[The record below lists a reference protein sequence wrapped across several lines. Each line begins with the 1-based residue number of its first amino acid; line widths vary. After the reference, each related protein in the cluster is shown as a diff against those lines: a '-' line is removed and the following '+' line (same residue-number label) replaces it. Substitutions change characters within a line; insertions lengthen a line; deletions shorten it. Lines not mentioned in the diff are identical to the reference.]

1 MIVNILLGLIIL
13 LVLALFVLL
22 GLSRHRSIIAYLLI
36 ISLLLAPRI
45 PVGRLTDMQRLDLRI
60 DDLIILLMFLIAGSL
75 LLLRRIKID
84 YPAYMHFLV
93 AFVLVSLGSSIYA
106 VAYYRF
112 PLDNTF
118 LFWLKEMEYIS
129 LCFSIPFFI
138 TKKQNLVTMLKVIC
152 IGVAINIGWLFFQ
165 IITNTKR
172 QLINLVDYAP
182 SYGFTLVGD
191 FPAFQ
196 VASIYSY
203 ALILFTILFFSYRK
217 KYLLLALMLGS
228 FIGLFATLSRSF
240 IVSTIVAITLMFF
253 YFIYRKKTMPI
264 KTLAIIMI
272 ISVLTIMVGIWTFLY
287 LKSHEFPIFRL
298 ETTETK
304 YALTEVREK
313 GIWEPLWHSFLENP
327 ILGYG
332 KGGVGEL
339 LYNFDE
345 AHNYYLRLLIET
357 GILGTGFFI
366 LFLIY
371 LTKTSFHLL
380 NRAQTKENY
389 IIALNMLMV
398 TLVLCIVSFGQ
409 DGFYSSK
416 LAIPFYINVGL
427 INAIYMKYSRE
438 KSLKY
443 SVKRTECQ
451 AY

>member
-1 MIVNILLGLIIL
+1 MIVNILVGLIIL

-22 GLSRHRSIIAYLLI
+22 GLSRHRSIVAYLLI
-36 ISLLLAPRI
+36 ISLLLGPRI

-60 DDLIILLMFLIAGSL
+60 DDLLILLMFLIAGSL
-75 LLLRRIKID
+75 LLLKRIKID

-93 AFVLVSLGSSIYA
+93 AFILVSLVSSIYA

-152 IGVAINIGWLFFQ
+152 IGMAINIGWLFFQ
-165 IITNTKR
+165 IITNTKG

-203 ALILFTILFFSYRK
+203 ALILFTILFFLYRK
-217 KYLLLALMLGS
+217 KYLLLVLMLGS
-228 FIGLFATLSRSF
+228 FIGLFASLSRSF
-240 IVSTIVAITLMFF
+240 IASTIVAITLMFF

-272 ISVLTIMVGIWTFLY
+272 ISVLIIMVGVWTFLY

-298 ETTETK
+298 ETTETR

-357 GILGTGFFI
+357 GILGTSFFI

-371 LTKTSFHLL
+371 LTKTSFRLL
-380 NRAQTKENY
+380 NHAQTKENY

-427 INAIYMKYSRE
+427 INVIYMKYSRE

-443 SVKRTECQ
+443 SVKRIECH